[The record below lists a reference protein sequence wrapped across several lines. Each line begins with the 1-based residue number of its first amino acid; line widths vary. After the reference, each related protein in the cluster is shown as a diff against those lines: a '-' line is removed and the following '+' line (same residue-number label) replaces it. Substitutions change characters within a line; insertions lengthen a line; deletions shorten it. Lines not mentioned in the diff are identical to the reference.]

1 MSAGAVGA
9 TTSADATVATLDDV
23 LQALRSLETKV
34 TSRIDRLE
42 ERVTAGL
49 ADVRALVGG
58 VHETALRAELRIQR
72 GHAFAEVF
80 LVTNALGLVRLAAP
94 AGQLLPTEDGLPF
107 VNLSDRT
114 ADVSFLELD
123 SKIHICVTD

>member
-1 MSAGAVGA
+1 MAA
-9 TTSADATVATLDDV
+9 
-23 LQALRSLETKV
+23 KV
-34 TSRIDRLE
+34 DEQNDLLSKRIDRLDE
-42 ERVTAGL
+42 KMTAGL

-72 GHAFAEVF
+72 GHAFADVF

-114 ADVSFLELD
+114 ADVSLLELD
-123 SKIHICVTD
+123 RAARVVAEVYVS